1 VYTVSTLPE
10 RKGFIQD
17 VNQPKGIMMAEKEIR
32 MGVNMPDE
40 MAAELEKRA
49 GKTHLSTAA
58 YCRFILQQWLD
69 SGEKLMLCEE
79 E

>member
-1 VYTVSTLPE
+1 MT
-10 RKGFIQD
+10 
-17 VNQPKGIMMAEKEIR
+17 EKEIR

-49 GKTHLSTAA
+49 SKTHLSTAS

>member
-1 VYTVSTLPE
+1 MRS
-10 RKGFIQD
+10 
-17 VNQPKGIMMAEKEIR
+17 VNQPKGITMTEKEIR

-49 GKTHLSTAA
+49 SKTHLSTAS